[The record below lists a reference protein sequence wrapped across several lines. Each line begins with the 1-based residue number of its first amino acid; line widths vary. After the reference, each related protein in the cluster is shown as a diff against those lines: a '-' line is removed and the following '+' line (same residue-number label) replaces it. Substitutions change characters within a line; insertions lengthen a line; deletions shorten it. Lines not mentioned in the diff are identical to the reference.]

1 MSIDIE
7 TAKKDVSEMYKSLQP
22 TIKAIVDKHSKEI
35 DNIILKIKKN
45 FDTLTNKEIHDFM
58 LQLGIETYY
67 FSQIKDMSILK
78 QECATALL
86 KESQANSFNGTEGT
100 QAIRSN
106 QAIIDSLD
114 KQVVSL
120 MQNAIANLMKT
131 KLDEAHR
138 MINILSG
145 VLISKNAENKLRG
158 VKDGENLHSDSISE
172 DKAF

>member
-1 MSIDIE
+1 MNIDN
-7 TAKKDVSEMYKSLQP
+7 AKKDVSEMYKSLQP
-22 TIKAIVDKHSKEI
+22 AIKSIVDKHSKEI
-35 DNIILKIKKN
+35 DSIIAKIKKN
-45 FDTLTNKEIHDFM
+45 LDTLTNKELQDYM
-58 LQLGIETYY
+58 LQLSIETYY

-78 QECATALL
+78 QECAMALL
-86 KESQANSFNGTEGT
+86 KESQANSFNSTEGT
-100 QAIRSN
+100 QAYRSN

-138 MINILSG
+138 VVNILSN

-158 VKDGENLHSDSISE
+158 VKDGDNLHGDGISE
-172 DKAF
+172 NKTF